1 MTIIVNLKRK
11 GWSNDFYL
19 HLFIDRCVVNGE
31 EVWQSRIDRQADR
44 QTGGRTANQPAKPG
58 RDSELQRSLTS
69 IDLVMMHSLILRME
83 LIANFII
90 TGVYIRAEAAACLFI
105 IKCSITY
112 IYGPF
117 VVVVVCYNAVVW
129 LAAGN
134 RWPVVTQLDKSGCQQ
149 QQQGSSEE
157 QVKWPI
163 KRSIDQGW
171 RWIDG

>member
-1 MTIIVNLKRK
+1 
-11 GWSNDFYL
+11 
-19 HLFIDRCVVNGE
+19 
-31 EVWQSRIDRQADR
+31 
-44 QTGGRTANQPAKPG
+44 
-58 RDSELQRSLTS
+58 
-69 IDLVMMHSLILRME
+69 MMHSLILRME

-134 RWPVVTQLDKSGCQQ
+134 R
-149 QQQGSSEE
+149 
-157 QVKWPI
+157 
-163 KRSIDQGW
+163 
-171 RWIDG
+171 